1 MILFSI
7 LLLIITILTVVTI
20 IGVAVGGAGFII
32 IFGDVIVCVALL
44 IWIIKRLFFNKN
56 KKDK

>member
-7 LLLIITILTVVTI
+7 LLLIVTILTVVI
-20 IGVAVGGAGFII
+20 IISVSIGGAGFII
-32 IFGDVIVCVALL
+32 VFGDVIVCIALL
-44 IWIIKRLFFNKN
+44 IWIIKKLFFNKN